1 MVMMLRCTWGSMLDW
16 IKLLQ
21 FDLLDSCKVVSR
33 SAVTQGGEVVH
44 VQVQSNPS
52 QVQSG
57 DSDASL
63 SSGGVLSDSH
73 DAALNRRHY
82 HYSASV
88 LVAVWK
94 ATTQWLG
101 VGWFGQI
108 GQNLQNWGRNWFGL
122 VWFGLVWLVQML
134 VGQSQV
140 KQRSRICTNVCC
152 VS

>member
-94 ATTQWLG
+94 ATTQWWCGLIWTNWTKSAKLG
-101 VGWFGQI
+101 QELV
-108 GQNLQNWGRNWFGL
+108 WFGL
-122 VWFGLVWLVQML
+122 VWFGLAGVD